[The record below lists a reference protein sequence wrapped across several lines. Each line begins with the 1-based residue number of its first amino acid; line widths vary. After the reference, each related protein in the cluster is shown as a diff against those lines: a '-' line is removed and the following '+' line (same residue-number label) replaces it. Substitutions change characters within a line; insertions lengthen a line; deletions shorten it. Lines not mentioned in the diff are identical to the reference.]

1 MFLIKIKITIIKT
14 YSRRNAH
21 INNINMLYSDRI
33 DFSEVTDINKTI
45 TLKSVIFL
53 TSQSYDLILDV
64 NIGTIIVSNKV
75 PFS

>member
-1 MFLIKIKITIIKT
+1 
-14 YSRRNAH
+14 
-21 INNINMLYSDRI
+21 MLYSDRI
-33 DFSEVTDINKTI
+33 DFSEVTDINKTS

-64 NIGTIIVSNKV
+64 NIDTIIVSNKV